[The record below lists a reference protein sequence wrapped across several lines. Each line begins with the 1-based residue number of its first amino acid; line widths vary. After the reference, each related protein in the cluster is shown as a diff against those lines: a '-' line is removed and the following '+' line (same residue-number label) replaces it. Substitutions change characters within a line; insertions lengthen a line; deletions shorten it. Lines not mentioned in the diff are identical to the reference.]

1 MEIRVLEYFLAVAR
15 EQNIS
20 KAADFLHL
28 TQPTLSRQLK
38 DLEKE
43 LGKQLFIRGN
53 RKVTLTEDGM
63 FLRKRAEEIIDLV
76 KKTEDEVRSDNSV
89 ITGDIFIGAA
99 ETDSVRSIIKLSSKL
114 QNAHPGISLHIFSGD
129 APDTL
134 EKLDKGLIDF
144 ALVLGNIDSTKYD
157 YIKLSLQDVWGV
169 LMRKDSELANKS
181 TITAKELAKKPL
193 ILSRQSIK
201 NKDVIKW
208 FQKEYPKLNIIAT
221 YNLIYNA
228 SLMVDEGMG
237 YALGLDKLISMTG
250 NSNLCFIP
258 LEPPLKL
265 DIYIIWKKYQ
275 IFSKAADAFLN
286 LIQQDLNKQ

>member
-99 ETDSVRSIIKLSSKL
+99 ETDAVRSIIKLSSKL

-286 LIQQDLNKQ
+286 LIQQDLNQQ

>member
-99 ETDSVRSIIKLSSKL
+99 ETDAVRSIIKLSSKL

-181 TITAKELAKKPL
+181 TITAKELVKKPL